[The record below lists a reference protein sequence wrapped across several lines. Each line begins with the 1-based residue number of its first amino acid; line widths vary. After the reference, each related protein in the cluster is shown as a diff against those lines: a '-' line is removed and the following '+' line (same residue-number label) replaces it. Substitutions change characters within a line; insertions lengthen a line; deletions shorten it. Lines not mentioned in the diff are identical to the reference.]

1 MQKQNEEEMTLEQA
15 FAGLD
20 GILERL
26 ESREISLEDS
36 FLEYKKGMELL
47 KLCNEKIDRV
57 EKRMLQINE
66 SGEYSEF

>member
-1 MQKQNEEEMTLEQA
+1 MQKNNEEELTLEQA

-20 GILERL
+20 AVLEKL
-26 ESREISLEDS
+26 ESRDISLENS

-57 EKRMLQINE
+57 EKRMLQISE
-66 SGEYSEF
+66 SGDYSEF